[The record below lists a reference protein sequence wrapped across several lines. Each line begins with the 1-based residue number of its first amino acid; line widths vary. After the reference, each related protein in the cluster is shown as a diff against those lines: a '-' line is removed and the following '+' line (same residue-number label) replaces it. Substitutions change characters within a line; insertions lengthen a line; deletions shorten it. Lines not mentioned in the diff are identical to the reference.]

1 MPALPRKVQG
11 VAPLLSRE
19 AELCAAVL
27 GQEAVRPCFLV
38 TWLGPAVLLLGMS
51 AAPAFPPP
59 TLLFYLQKVESCSDS
74 DSKVD
79 SDSEMGN
86 ATVDMTKSDSNSDSD
101 SDVSVKKPQRG
112 RKPGNTKE
120 TSPTATEPLLASSG
134 YRRAR
139 EIGCS

>member
-1 MPALPRKVQG
+1 MFGDV
-11 VAPLLSRE
+11 S
-19 AELCAAVL
+19 CS
-27 GQEAVRPCFLV
+27 CF
-38 TWLGPAVLLLGMS
+38 PH
-51 AAPAFPPP
+51 P
-59 TLLFYLQKVESCSDS
+59 TLLFNLQKVESGSDS

-134 YRRAR
+134 YWRAC
-139 EIGCS
+139 EIGVPFYCGQHV